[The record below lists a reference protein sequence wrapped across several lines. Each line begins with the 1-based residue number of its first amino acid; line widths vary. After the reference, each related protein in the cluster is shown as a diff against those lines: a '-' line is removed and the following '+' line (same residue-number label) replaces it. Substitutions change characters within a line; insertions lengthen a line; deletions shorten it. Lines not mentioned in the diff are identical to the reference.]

1 MNKKLKKYLSRPPKR
16 IASDVIFWGLIILLI
31 IPSTRSVFLGA
42 FAKVR
47 TAVFTQKI
55 KTLDGPMLSAGDY
68 QWTFTDLDGN
78 QMKLEDF
85 KGEVLFVNS
94 WATWCPPCRAEMPSI
109 EKLYKNNG
117 LRDGPGSTVDSDK
130 LQDNANGVRMLMISN
145 EDLDVVRE
153 FIEKKEY
160 TFPVYLTKTAL
171 PAVMQSRS
179 IPASFVFNKQGKL
192 VYQKNGAFNWN
203 GKKMR
208 NFFDR
213 LNAE

>member
-1 MNKKLKKYLSRPPKR
+1 M
-16 IASDVIFWGLIILLI
+16 V
-31 IPSTRSVFLGA
+31 
-42 FAKVR
+42 
-47 TAVFTQKI
+47 
-55 KTLDGPMLSAGDY
+55 
-68 QWTFTDLDGN
+68 
-78 QMKLEDF
+78 
-85 KGEVLFVNS
+85 
-94 WATWCPPCRAEMPSI
+94 
-109 EKLYKNNG
+109 
-117 LRDGPGSTVDSDK
+117 
-130 LQDNANGVRMLMISN
+130 SN

-160 TFPVYLTKTAL
+160 TFPVYLTKTAP

-179 IPASFVFNKQGKL
+179 IPASFIFNKQGKL

>member
-1 MNKKLKKYLSRPPKR
+1 MNKRLKKYLSRPPKR

-47 TAVFTQKI
+47 TAVFTQNI

-68 QWTFTDLDGN
+68 QWTLTDLDGN

-109 EKLYKNNG
+109 EKLYKNK
-117 LRDGPGSTVDSDK
+117 PH
-130 LQDNANGVRMLMISN
+130 DNASSVRMLMISN
-145 EDLDVVRE
+145 EDLDVVKE

-160 TFPVYLTKTAL
+160 TFPVYLTKTAP

-179 IPASFVFNKQGKL
+179 IPASFIFNKQGKL
-192 VYQKNGAFNWN
+192 VYQKNGAFDWN